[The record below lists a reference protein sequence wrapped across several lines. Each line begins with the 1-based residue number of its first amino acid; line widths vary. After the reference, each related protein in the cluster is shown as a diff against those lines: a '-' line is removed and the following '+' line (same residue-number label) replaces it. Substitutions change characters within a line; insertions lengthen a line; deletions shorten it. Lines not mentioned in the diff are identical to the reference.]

1 MFTDDILDKHP
12 GPITGDTAKK
22 VTRLVGIHFHNI
34 TSALHDARSLLSS
47 LGHNTTLV
55 DENGQ
60 PCNVTCVVDKTKG
73 LVKNAGNTARKSLLK
88 LGLRK
93 FHTTTMPSY
102 ARLPASCPD
111 PLTRELVIC

>member
-1 MFTDDILDKHP
+1 MLIDDILDKHP
-12 GPITGDTAKK
+12 GPITGDMAKK
-22 VTRLVGIHFHNI
+22 VTHLVGIHFHNI
-34 TSALHDARSLLSS
+34 TMALHNARSLLSS

-55 DENGQ
+55 DEDGQ

-93 FHTTTMPSY
+93 FHTTIMS
-102 ARLPASCPD
+102 S
-111 PLTRELVIC
+111 